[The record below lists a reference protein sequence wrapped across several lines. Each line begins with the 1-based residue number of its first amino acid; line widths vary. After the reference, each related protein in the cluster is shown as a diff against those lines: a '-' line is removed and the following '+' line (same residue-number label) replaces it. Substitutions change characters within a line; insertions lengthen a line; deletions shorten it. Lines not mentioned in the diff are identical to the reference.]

1 VCLPVV
7 DAHYTKEQLS
17 IQSQCERTAGSP
29 LWPNDDFDVLIDLV
43 LQDLGFG
50 ELLVLIGGKP
60 DASKLARLVQQILW
74 KKHGGG

>member
-29 LWPNDDFDVLIDLV
+29 FWPNDDFDVLIDLV

-50 ELLVLIGGKP
+50 ELLVLVGSKP
-60 DASKLARLVQQILW
+60 DAGKLSRFVQEIFG
-74 KKHGGG
+74 KKHRGG